1 MRTVFTVA
9 SASAAWSSLKLATSC
24 TSLGTGG
31 LGGWLGGWL
40 GGGSGDG
47 GGLGQPN
54 ELGGRGG
61 GGLGGWLGAGGGAGI
76 VADTGQNGSVTMTAR
91 TTTATTRV
99 NATAVIG
106 KGRMRR
112 RNVPERPSELR
123 AGYWLAG
130 WLVAN
135 SCRREASSSS
145 VSAQASLHLAGPP
158 PEGHTTRCVR
168 LRCRGGAAVR
178 GGLRAAGRQ
187 AAARRYRATCVSRAK
202 SAHVAP
208 MARQGTQIAG
218 KRPGTG
224 DHAPPP
230 PSRRTLGAPPQSGS
244 IKGKLARERV
254 LQPRSRWPRPGRPK
268 RPPAEIPRD
277 REAQQPLPQKRR
289 PGARP
294 QRSTAVGAQYR
305 RVVRRAVCPA
315 ARAWC
320 TGALPA
326 AGRRAAPLGPIVRT
340 LRRDD
345 GCSPL
350 LSPRAATHLQPPRG
364 LSKQQLFCTFI
375 DLPVFFLLG

>member
-1 MRTVFTVA
+1 MCAPALPRQRA
-9 SASAAWSSLKLATSC
+9 C
-24 TSLGTGG
+24 
-31 LGGWLGGWL
+31 
-40 GGGSGDG
+40 
-47 GGLGQPN
+47 
-54 ELGGRGG
+54 
-61 GGLGGWLGAGGGAGI
+61 AGGGA
-76 VADTGQNGSVTMTAR
+76 
-91 TTTATTRV
+91 
-99 NATAVIG
+99 AV
-106 KGRMRR
+106 
-112 RNVPERPSELR
+112 
-123 AGYWLAG
+123 
-130 WLVAN
+130 
-135 SCRREASSSS
+135 
-145 VSAQASLHLAGPP
+145 H
-158 PEGHTTRCVR
+158 
-168 LRCRGGAAVR
+168 
-178 GGLRAAGRQ
+178 GGLRAAGWQ
-187 AAARRYRATCVSRAK
+187 AAARRYRTTCVSRAK

-208 MARQGTQIAG
+208 MARQCTQIAG

-277 REAQQPLPQKRR
+277 REVQQPLPPKRR

-326 AGRRAAPLGPIVRT
+326 AGRRAAPLGPIMRT

-364 LSKQQLFCTFI
+364 LINQQLFCTFLI
-375 DLPVFFLLG
+375 LPVFYLYFWLTHWRLSYARCALKPNSCSSATSVLVHLIMSGTARRLGQEVK

>member
-1 MRTVFTVA
+1 
-9 SASAAWSSLKLATSC
+9 
-24 TSLGTGG
+24 
-31 LGGWLGGWL
+31 
-40 GGGSGDG
+40 
-47 GGLGQPN
+47 
-54 ELGGRGG
+54 
-61 GGLGGWLGAGGGAGI
+61 
-76 VADTGQNGSVTMTAR
+76 MTAR

-112 RNVPERPSELR
+112 RNVSERPSELR
-123 AGYWLAG
+123 AGYGWLAG
-130 WLVAN
+130 LLYQVA
-135 SCRREASSSS
+135 SCRAGGQLLVR
-145 VSAQASLHLAGPP
+145 AQASLHLAGPP

-187 AAARRYRATCVSRAK
+187 AAARRYTVGATCVSRAK

-277 REAQQPLPQKRR
+277 REVQQPLPPKRR

-294 QRSTAVGAQYR
+294 QRSTAVGAQH
-305 RVVRRAVCPA
+305 RVVRRAVHPCVVHGRA
-315 ARAWC
+315 AR
-320 TGALPA
+320 
-326 AGRRAAPLGPIVRT
+326 RR
-340 LRRDD
+340 
-345 GCSPL
+345 
-350 LSPRAATHLQPPRG
+350 PPRG
-364 LSKQQLFCTFI
+364 ASRADRAHPTK
-375 DLPVFFLLG
+375 G